1 MTKRH
6 ARPARRRADETPM
19 EKTTLRLPAALM
31 KRAKHWSVDA
41 DVDLQDIVAEALRD
55 YLAKRGAKT
64 TTRSGG

>member
-1 MTKRH
+1 M
-6 ARPARRRADETPM
+6 D
-19 EKTTLRLPAALM
+19 KTTLRLPSALM
-31 KRAKHWSVDA
+31 KAAKHYSVDA